1 MTLTSSQDSSR
12 PHPVPKSP
20 SLSPSTSRNNNA
32 IDPLA
37 LNDKSAATTSSSID
51 NRVLHHATSTSE
63 LPNDSGPKGISESLL
78 SQLLN
83 RQSEDYRDIVFEIP
97 DHPDHAR
104 STKKNYQK
112 RVSFDTIN
120 LKYDDDRDDLG
131 EYDDDEFPYRRSSNI
146 IDEYNFS
153 GSGCGVQ
160 SLSTRGRARS
170 PDIYSRSPLA
180 SPNTSPS
187 RRGLSPLRSGND
199 VSRLLAG
206 SFRTDYPTRPI
217 ITHHGCTFT
226 KVHKKFEDL
235 YLGKLNNSDHGHLTP
250 VLPHRVILVYISGRK
265 HTWVAL
271 DWILNKFIENGDS
284 VIVVAAI
291 NQNFNSRRK
300 LSSSF
305 SSPQRVVAKTLKVRL
320 RQRNRPE
327 FIKHIAKNIM
337 TYMMEVINKD
347 VIAKVSIEIAEGK
360 TRSVLKEM
368 YKLYEPNLVC
378 TGTKQSSRI
387 SAPLKSWLSSK
398 LTDRLVKNF
407 PLPVIVVPAMNMIE
421 FENGLKND
429 IDKKYNGSM
438 EVSDSVASSADSSGS
453 SGSRTWSIY
462 TGKSLSNVN
471 TVDSD
476 DQRRSEWSYD
486 DRRASRGSNSL
497 RSVDSNEMGTPNA
510 DNASINSDSS
520 VESVGSDE
528 SYSSFDEITKVFRT
542 YKLEIDNE
550 LNNCINQPM
559 GDRFFSNFLVA
570 ISDKSAEL
578 CQELKSIDPD
588 FRGKGAKL
596 ARAITGS
603 NSFGRV
609 PYKTKSLLQPIEP
622 ALTAPSSGLSYKEMK
637 RNLKLNAQR
646 SSQAVNLST
655 PSFTIEGASPVNVK
669 PPVTFEDSAPR
680 KTSLKFVDSVP
691 PSKENSPTP
700 ANEPSFKP
708 RLGSR
713 LKSKTLSK
721 SLSYDMDLPS
731 PRPHL
736 EPLKSHPDITAVL
749 SNGASGSDSDR
760 EKDKRKKKGRFWK
773 LFK

>member
-1 MTLTSSQDSSR
+1 MTPSQDSSR
-12 PHPVPKSP
+12 PHSVPKSP
-20 SLSPSTSRNNNA
+20 SLSPSTSRNNVT
-32 IDPLA
+32 DPSA
-37 LNDKSAATTSSSID
+37 LNHKSAATTSSSID
-51 NRVLHHATSTSE
+51 KKVLQRTTSASE
-63 LPNDSGPKGISESLL
+63 LPDHSVTPKTISESLL

-83 RQSEDYRDIVFEIP
+83 RQSQDYRDIVFEVP

-112 RVSFDTIN
+112 RVSFDTID
-120 LKYDDDRDDLG
+120 LKYDDDKDDLG
-131 EYDDDEFPYRRSSNI
+131 EYDDDEFPYRRSSNVM
-146 IDEYNFS
+146 DEYNFS
-153 GSGCGVQ
+153 GSGSGVQ

-170 PDIYSRSPLA
+170 PDLYSRSPLA
-180 SPNTSPS
+180 SPNTSPN
-187 RRGLSPLRSGND
+187 RRGFSPLRSGND

-291 NQNFNSRRK
+291 NQNFNGRRR

-327 FIKHIAKNIM
+327 FIKHIAKNVM

-360 TRSVLKEM
+360 SKSVLKEM

-387 SAPLKSWLSSK
+387 GAPLKSWLSSK

-421 FENGLKND
+421 FEDGLKND
-429 IDKKYNGSM
+429 IDKKYNGTM
-438 EVSDSVASSADSSGS
+438 EVSDSVASSTDSSGS
-453 SGSRTWSIY
+453 SGSRSWSIY

-471 TVDSD
+471 TAESEDRGRSD
-476 DQRRSEWSYD
+476 WGYD
-486 DRRASRGSNSL
+486 DRRASRGSNGL
-497 RSVDSNEMGTPNA
+497 RSVDSNDMGTPNA

-520 VESVGSDE
+520 VGSVGSDE
-528 SYSSFDEITKVFRT
+528 SYNSFEEITKVFHT
-542 YKLEIDNE
+542 YKLEIDTE
-550 LNNCINQPM
+550 LNKCINQPM
-559 GDRFFSNFLVA
+559 GDKFFSNFVIA

-637 RNLKLNAQR
+637 RNLKLNAQK

-655 PSFTIEGASPVNVK
+655 PSFNIEGASPVNDK
-669 PPVTFEDSAPR
+669 PPVTFDDSAPR
-680 KTSLKFVDSVP
+680 KTSLKFVDIAP

-700 ANEPSFKP
+700 TNEPSSKP
-708 RLGSR
+708 RLGSK
-713 LKSKTLSK
+713 LKSKALKK

-749 SNGASGSDSDR
+749 SAGASGSDSDR